1 MINPEFYTYCPTPW
15 NEPDFLENMAR
26 MRRLTFLERQI
37 IELLL
42 ARNRSHRRIGRILGR
57 DRRVIDR
64 EIERNKPDERP
75 YTAKRA
81 LDLTH
86 EREDERCRK
95 KLEKDK
101 SLRTFVIE
109 RLKEELSPEQIAG
122 LLVVEPPEGLDGKT
136 LCPESIY
143 RYVYEGE
150 DREDDLYTHLRRAR
164 KKRRKRGVRKHRNTS
179 IKERISI
186 HDRPTIIDRRQRFG
200 DLECDLLESPH
211 SDRNALSVHYERK
224 SQFVKLHRVQDKTA
238 IQTHEALLKTLD
250 FFGEGFVKS
259 VTFDNGSETSLHHV
273 LRYEHDVETY
283 HCDPFSS
290 WQKGGVENM
299 NGLIRQYIPKG
310 TKISTLTDD
319 FLQLIED
326 RLNSRPRKAH
336 NYKTPNQILHSGQGW
351 GIRT

>member
-1 MINPEFYTYCPTPW
+1 
-15 NEPDFLENMAR
+15 

-42 ARNRSHRRIGRILGR
+42 AKNRSHRRIGRVLGR

-64 EIERNKPDERP
+64 EVERNKPDERP

-81 LDLTH
+81 VELTH
-86 EREDERCRK
+86 KREDERCRK
-95 KLEKDK
+95 KLEKDEP
-101 SLRTFVIE
+101 LRMFVVE

-122 LLVVEPPEGLDGKT
+122 LLVAQPPEGLDGKT
-136 LCPESIY
+136 ICPESIY
-143 RYVYEGE
+143 QYVYEGE
-150 DREDDLYTHLRRAR
+150 ERPAGLYKSLRHSR
-164 KKRRKRGVRKHRNTS
+164 KKRHRRGVRKHRNVS

-186 HDRPTIIDRRQRFG
+186 HDRPTLIDERRRLG

-211 SDRNALSVHYERK
+211 TDRNALSVHYERK

-238 IQTHEALLKTLD
+238 KETHEALLKILN
-250 FFGEGFVKS
+250 FFPEGFVKS

-273 LRYEHDVETY
+273 LRYEHNVETY

-319 FLQLIED
+319 YIQFVEN